1 MLRFLALCL
10 LICFPALA
18 AAAQGKPPTFSQ
30 YSVKVEKARIQA
42 IDFKKNPDARTYKTR
57 LIHGLEGGVNFAGH
71 YIIVGWGCGTGCTNA
86 AVIDT
91 FTGNI
96 YWPEE
101 FYNVDATYAD
111 NYSDVQIDFKKGSRM
126 MIIHGRPGTK
136 DENGRNIPPGDHYFE
151 WKNNKFRS
159 IMTVPLA
166 QGN

>member
-1 MLRFLALCL
+1 MDTLEAGLTARLFFFRANMREISIMVRSLALLVMMCVL
-10 LICFPALA
+10 ALV

-91 FTGNI
+91 FTG
-96 YWPEE
+96 
-101 FYNVDATYAD
+101 
-111 NYSDVQIDFKKGSRM
+111 
-126 MIIHGRPGTK
+126 
-136 DENGRNIPPGDHYFE
+136 
-151 WKNNKFRS
+151 
-159 IMTVPLA
+159 
-166 QGN
+166 